1 VVLKRIFGTRS
12 DEVTG
17 ERKRMHNERLNN
29 EYTSSNIVPVIKSRR
44 LKLVGYVA
52 RMVEERGV

>member
-1 VVLKRIFGTRS
+1 MVLKRIFGTRN

-29 EYTSSNIVPVIKSRR
+29 VYTSSNIFPVIKSRR

>member
-1 VVLKRIFGTRS
+1 MVLKRIFGTRS